1 MSGLESKGDHSQRT
15 LSNLL
20 GRKEVGHLFPEKQWR
35 FMGNNIKISADGR
48 AGKEASREGEA
59 QTTSSEPG
67 LYLM

>member
-1 MSGLESKGDHSQRT
+1 MGGLESKGDHSQWT

-20 GRKEVGHLFPEKQWR
+20 GGKRSAICFLRSNGASWATTSS
-35 FMGNNIKISADGR
+35 ISADGR
-48 AGKEASREGEA
+48 AGKEESREGEA